1 MSFSWTFPHGLLL
14 LMSHNC
20 DEGVNV
26 ADVMLTLKFF
36 FLIFRNTVEMQ
47 IKQDLAQQ
55 GTRGVRKFV
64 GPVTVAVQVKS

>member
-1 MSFSWTFPHGLLL
+1 MMRESTLL
-14 LMSHNC
+14 
-20 DEGVNV
+20 
-26 ADVMLTLKFF
+26 MLTLKFF

-64 GPVTVAVQVKS
+64 GPVTVAVQVKTYPVYLENFILQ